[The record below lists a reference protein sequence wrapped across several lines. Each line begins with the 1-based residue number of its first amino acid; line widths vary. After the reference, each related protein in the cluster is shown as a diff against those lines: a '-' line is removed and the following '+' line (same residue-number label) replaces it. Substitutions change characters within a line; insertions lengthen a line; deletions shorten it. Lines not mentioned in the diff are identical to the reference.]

1 MRNNNVMYIVAIQ
14 LTLVDMGYDFSRYG
28 TATLSSGVAT
38 MSSLAQLRL
47 QDTEKQR

>member
-1 MRNNNVMYIVAIQ
+1 
-14 LTLVDMGYDFSRYG
+14 MGYDFSRYG

-47 QDTEKQR
+47 KDTEKQRWCRCNGARL